1 MTTRDQAMTVCTTFN
16 IDAPQEVLTSGF
28 SDLNNPHIPKRNEGY
43 VFRRE
48 TLRDI
53 LSYLDDPDGDGLYF
67 FGHYGAGKTTLPYQ
81 VASRLNWPVQSF
93 TAHSRME
100 FDDLVGTWK
109 MVNGTMQFLYGPLAV
124 AMRDGHML
132 ILNEIDRA
140 DPGQLAGLHDV
151 LEGHPL
157 VIATN
162 GGEVIQAHDNFRFI
176 ANGNSRGAGDDS
188 GLHQGVNQLDIAFMD
203 RFRVVEVDYPIEEVE
218 LQILSEKTPELPEEI
233 RKNMVRVANQIRKL
247 FVGGEET
254 ATPLTI
260 TMSTRALCRWAKLTL
275 VFRNAPN
282 ALSYALNQSL
292 IAKAE
297 PEQRIAIEQIA
308 KDIFGSTWQQGEAA

>member
-1 MTTRDQAMTVCTTFN
+1 MILRDQALAVRTTFN
-16 IDAPQEVLTSGF
+16 LDVPVEVLAAGF
-28 SDLNNPHIPKRNEGY
+28 ADTQNPHVPKRDDGY

-53 LSYLDDPDGDGLYF
+53 LCFLDDPDGDGLYF
-67 FGHYGAGKTTLPYQ
+67 SGHYGAGKTTLPYQ
-81 VASRLNWPVQSF
+81 VAARLCWPVQSF

-109 MVNGTMQFLYGPLAV
+109 LVNGNMQFLHGPLAV
-124 AMRDGHML
+124 AMREGHL
-132 ILNEIDRA
+132 FILNEADRA

-157 VIATN
+157 VITTN
-162 GGEVIQAHDNFRFI
+162 GGEVIRAHENFRFV
-176 ANGNSRGAGDDS
+176 ANGNSLGSGDS
-188 GLHQGVNQLDIAFMD
+188 TGLYQGINQLDIAFMD
-203 RFRVVEVDYPIEEVE
+203 RFRVVEVDYPTEDVE
-218 LQILSEKTPELPEEI
+218 MMILQNKTPELPEEI
-233 RKNMVRVANQIRKL
+233 RRNMIRVANQIRRL
-247 FVGGEET
+247 FIGGEEL

-282 ALSYALNQSL
+282 ALAYALNQSL
-292 IAKAE
+292 LAKAE
-297 PEQRIAIEQIA
+297 PEQKIAIEQIA
-308 KDIFGSTWQQGEAA
+308 RDVFGSTWQ